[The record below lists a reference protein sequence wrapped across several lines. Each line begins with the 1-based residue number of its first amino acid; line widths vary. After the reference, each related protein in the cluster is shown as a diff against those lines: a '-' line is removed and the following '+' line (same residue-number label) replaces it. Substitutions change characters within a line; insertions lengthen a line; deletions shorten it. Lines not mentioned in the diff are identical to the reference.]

1 MPDIAVPQIDRQ
13 GKDFGVELLLALAIP
28 AQQTLDGEGVAQ
40 IVQAGTRLLC
50 LPAQLMTQRGERLA
64 GLPIRQRFGP
74 LVKEKRGGFGPGKG
88 LGASSQIGVQG
99 GSGTASQRHVT
110 GLAPFSLPDRQY
122 RFSRFPI
129 RQLQPESLRDAQS
142 RAGQQT
148 QQRAK
153 GQRIKA
159 LWRAEL
165 SRCRQQGR
173 LLFRRV
179 DMYGNSPEEK
189 RAKCRT
195 ASKRRARRS
204 EFVGGGTCAQL
215 SAHSLVKAPRGP
227 SSWAC
232 RGKFFKS
239 THLTGAQAGVTQQ
252 ISHCLETGPLLDQMG
267 SESVTQQMR
276 SLAGRPQAGARHTG
290 ANALGEPA
298 TTHRALAAAGA
309 KDHAGGA
316 LLGGTSQIGRQGLSY
331 FFWQGQL
338 PLAPALG
345 SSQAQPTVAPIQVIQ
360 TQAGNLPG
368 PQSQSCQAK
377 RYRVVAL
384 AQECA
389 AVEALQQP
397 PELPTVQV
405 ARQVLPVSAGD
416 GRQRRAQIAGMVSPS
431 AQKAT
436 KGPQS

>member
-1 MPDIAVPQIDRQ
+1 MGTDLLLSLQALAKEVLHQLAQGREGGFTHRPLPSESLEPEPTAHCPGPTTPARPSHTSRHAGIAVPQIDRQ

-165 SRCRQQGR
+165 ARCRQQGR

-179 DMYGNSPEEK
+179 DMYGNSPVSRPKQTRWRNLGARIKGGPEEGEVSH
-189 RAKCRT
+189 RLQAPRPPQRVCRRGHLRPTERQLAGQGTTVAKLLGMLEEVFQQSTLRLELKAQAT
-195 ASKRRARRS
+195 ATVQIKANGVFERARFHRRTSPGQGWATARS
-204 EFVGGGTCAQL
+204 
-215 SAHSLVKAPRGP
+215 
-227 SSWAC
+227 
-232 RGKFFKS
+232 
-239 THLTGAQAGVTQQ
+239 
-252 ISHCLETGPLLDQMG
+252 
-267 SESVTQQMR
+267 
-276 SLAGRPQAGARHTG
+276 
-290 ANALGEPA
+290 
-298 TTHRALAAAGA
+298 
-309 KDHAGGA
+309 
-316 LLGGTSQIGRQGLSY
+316 IGRLT
-331 FFWQGQL
+331 
-338 PLAPALG
+338 LAY
-345 SSQAQPTVAPIQVIQ
+345 T
-360 TQAGNLPG
+360 
-368 PQSQSCQAK
+368 
-377 RYRVVAL
+377 
-384 AQECA
+384 
-389 AVEALQQP
+389 
-397 PELPTVQV
+397 
-405 ARQVLPVSAGD
+405 
-416 GRQRRAQIAGMVSPS
+416 
-431 AQKAT
+431 
-436 KGPQS
+436 